1 MAKPGF
7 TTNASTFQYIC
18 FLNCYTKVTFGLLLI
33 FMIPPVCYSFLRK
46 AEVLRLIWTKRF
58 SLEIRLCR
66 IIGKAGEEN
75 PEGDIGETDKSH

>member
-1 MAKPGF
+1 
-7 TTNASTFQYIC
+7 
-18 FLNCYTKVTFGLLLI
+18 
-33 FMIPPVCYSFLRK
+33 MIPPVCYSFLRK